1 VTDDS
6 GRAPKSVTF
15 NQNRWSRSV
24 GISGQIH
31 PEYARD
37 AWCEQQSYAHVRE
50 TAELT
55 AFVEEVDRAIEAP
68 CN

>member
-1 VTDDS
+1 LAL
-6 GRAPKSVTF
+6 GR
-15 NQNRWSRSV
+15 NHRSRSI